1 MKFPHPGHEKHLCKI
16 WSDTYNVDEVI
27 PNVDEV
33 IPLVKD
39 AKFMCKVCG
48 RAAANQENLC
58 DPTPLE

>member
-27 PNVDEV
+27 P
-33 IPLVKD
+33 LVKD
-39 AKFMCKVCG
+39 AKFICKVCG

-58 DPTPLE
+58 DPAPLE

>member
-27 PNVDEV
+27 P
-33 IPLVKD
+33 
-39 AKFMCKVCG
+39 
-48 RAAANQENLC
+48 AATNQENLC